1 MSRTR
6 LLTLSLLCASILS
19 CSYSFVLDGKRSMEK
34 YALAPSRNGTTLIDA
49 GAILDASLER
59 TFTSMG
65 MVDPKGTIHTLKS
78 TISSYTVQTV
88 TSPSLSSSDRYRL
101 IVSVNVRVTD
111 EKGKELWQMNF
122 SDTGTFSQGG
132 RAEDALP
139 EAFDRVSQQIART
152 LVSVTL

>member
-6 LLTLSLLCASILS
+6 LLISLLLCASLLS
-19 CSYSFVLDGKRSMEK
+19 CSYSFVLDGKMSTEK
-34 YALAPSRNGTTLIDA
+34 YTLAPSRNATALIDA
-49 GAILDASLER
+49 GPILDANLER
-59 TFTSMG
+59 TLTSMG
-65 MVDPKGTIHTLKS
+65 MVAPKGSVHTLQS
-78 TISSYTVQTV
+78 TISSFTVQTV

-101 IVSVNVRVTD
+101 IISVNVRVTD